1 MATLKENSRQRE
13 LKNRIRISTSIDL
26 ELNAKLEEISKK
38 SMIPKSKLIDKAL
51 QLLCEEYEQFL

>member
-1 MATLKENSRQRE
+1 MSILKENSRQRE

-26 ELNAKLEEISKK
+26 ELNSKLEEISKK

>member
-1 MATLKENSRQRE
+1 MSILKENSRQRE

-38 SMIPKSKLIDKAL
+38 SMIPKSKLIDKAI

>member
-1 MATLKENSRQRE
+1 MAILKENSRQRE

>member
-1 MATLKENSRQRE
+1 MSILKENSRQRE